1 MTPEQNALIKSL
13 ETREEIFDY
22 VEAHLKKQG
31 YRSMLATPTGIP
43 TTVCA
48 YRGVDGAACAVGCLI
63 ADDEY
68 NPGMENNSVMELAD
82 LFGTTGMYRESALPE
97 RLIPH
102 AKMLEAL
109 QDLHDRS
116 ANWTSGKGLS
126 HRGIDH
132 LRHLRRLW
140 LTSDLV

>member
-1 MTPEQNALIKSL
+1 
-13 ETREEIFDY
+13 
-22 VEAHLKKQG
+22 
-31 YRSMLATPTGIP
+31 MLAARVDIDGDPLTRDPTA
-43 TTVCA
+43 CA
-48 YRGVDGAACAVGCLI
+48 YRGVDGDMCAVGCLL

-82 LFGTTGMYRESALPE
+82 LFGTTGMFRNLALPE

-126 HRGIDH
+126 HRGIGQ
-132 LRHLRRLW
+132 LRSLRRLW

>member
-13 ETREEIFDY
+13 STREEIFDY

-31 YRSMLATPTGIP
+31 YRSMLNADFGT
-43 TTVCA
+43 CA
-48 YRGVDGAACAVGCLI
+48 YRGESGSMCAVGCLL

-82 LFGTTGMYRESALPE
+82 LSGSEIFAKIALPE

-102 AKMLEAL
+102 ARMLEAL

-126 HRGIDH
+126 HRGIGH
-132 LRHLRRLW
+132 LRHLRKLW

>member
-1 MTPEQNALIKSL
+1 MTPEQNAHVKTLT
-13 ETREEIFDY
+13 TREEVFDY

-31 YRSMLATPTGIP
+31 YRSMLAGRRPGLA
-43 TTVCA
+43 CA
-48 YRGVDGAACAVGCLI
+48 YRGVDGAACAVGCLL

-68 NPGMENNSVMELAD
+68 DPGMENNSVMELAD
-82 LFGTTGMYRESALPE
+82 LFGTTGMFRNLALPE

-126 HRGIDH
+126 HRGIGQ
-132 LRHLRRLW
+132 LRSLRRLW